1 MGLSLK
7 KGKDPHYDKIS
18 ASPEPFTST
27 RKLSPILLL
36 LSAYLSVPGDL
47 LDRLEMVDDH
57 QGAGRGVRK
66 GS

>member
-1 MGLSLK
+1 MITNPNEQSLAAIR
-7 KGKDPHYDKIS
+7 H
-18 ASPEPFTST
+18 
-27 RKLSPILLL
+27 
-36 LSAYLSVPGDL
+36 AYLSVPGDL